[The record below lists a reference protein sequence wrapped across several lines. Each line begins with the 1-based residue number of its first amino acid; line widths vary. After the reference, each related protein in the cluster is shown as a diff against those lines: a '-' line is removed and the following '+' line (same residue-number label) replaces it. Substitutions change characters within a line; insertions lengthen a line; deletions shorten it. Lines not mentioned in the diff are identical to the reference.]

1 MRIKENYQWRL
12 YIIMTASAAETKKT
26 PLTFQ
31 GLRMRLARSPEAG
44 ALVGF
49 FAVIIFFSL
58 TAGDL
63 FLSANS
69 ASSILTSQAVSGIV
83 AVGVAFLMI
92 SGEFDLSVGSIL
104 AVSSM
109 VFMSLIMSNVPVVL
123 SAIIGIM
130 AGAAMGLLNGL
141 ILVWTRIPSFIVTLG
156 TLQAYRAIALT
167 AIRGGG
173 ILRYADYSPEP
184 PIVYVHPLVII
195 AIALAILAILFLLR
209 RILLNYVREFRRST
223 GLGKISPG
231 LRLLIVGGTGLLL
244 TAGAVIVIANQ
255 LRDLTT
261 LVPINFFDLL
271 NGRFAFITVGNFRTA
286 LVWWL
291 LIVVIFTVILTQT
304 RYGNATY
311 ATGGNPGAALAQGI
325 LVDRV
330 RVINFVIS
338 GTLAG
343 FAGVVAVGRELSVFP
358 DAGKGLELEVI
369 AASVIGGTLLSGGSR
384 QHHWRNAWC
393 ADHRDFANRPGAD
406 QGRGSECACRVVSGN
421 SRRHPDCHRS
431 A

>member
-1 MRIKENYQWRL
+1 
-12 YIIMTASAAETKKT
+12 MTAHAAEAEKK
-26 PLTFQ
+26 PSFSFR

-58 TAGDL
+58 TAGNL
-63 FLSANS
+63 FLSADS
-69 ASSILTSQAVSGIV
+69 ASSVLTSQAVSGIV

-109 VFMSLIMSNVPVVL
+109 IFMSLIMSNVPVVL
-123 SAIIGIM
+123 SAILAVI
-130 AGAAMGLLNGL
+130 AGAALGLINGL

-173 ILRYADYSPEP
+173 ILRYADYSKDP
-184 PIVYVHPLVII
+184 PIVYVHPVVII
-195 AIALAILAILFLLR
+195 GIALAILAVLFLLR
-209 RILLNYVREFRRST
+209 RIMFNYIRDFGRST
-223 GLGKISPG
+223 GLAKVSTG
-231 LRLLIVGGTGLLL
+231 LRLLIVGGAGVLLIV
-244 TAGAVIVIANQ
+244 GAVIVIAMQ
-255 LRDLTT
+255 MRDLTT

-271 NGRFAFITVGNFRTA
+271 NGRFAFITVGNFRTS

-291 LIVVIFTVILTQT
+291 LIVVIFTVILSQT

-311 ATGGNPGAALAQGI
+311 ATGGNPGAALAQGVQ
-325 LVDRV
+325 VDRV

-343 FAGVVAVGRELSVFP
+343 FAGIVAVGRELSVFP
-358 DAGKGLELEVI
+358 DAGKNLELEVI
-369 AASVIGGTLLSGGSR
+369 AASVIGGTLLNGGFGSII
-384 QHHWRNAWC
+384 
-393 ADHRDFANRPGAD
+393 GATLGVLITGILRTGLVLTRIGGQSVPAELF
-406 QGRGSECACRVVSGN
+406 QGILGVILIATVVLN
-421 SRRHPDCHRS
+421 TAVRRMR
-431 A
+431 

>member
-1 MRIKENYQWRL
+1 MAVTT
-12 YIIMTASAAETKKT
+12 TAPKT
-26 PLTFQ
+26 GNLAFQ

-49 FAVIIFFSL
+49 LAVIIFFSI

-63 FLSANS
+63 FLTADS
-69 ASSILTSQAVSGIV
+69 ASSVLTSQAVSGIV

-109 VFMSLIMSNVPVVL
+109 VFMSLIMNNVPAVL
-123 SAIIGIM
+123 AAILGIL
-130 AGAAMGLLNGL
+130 AGAAMGLVNGL

-173 ILRYADYSPEP
+173 ILRYADYSKDP
-184 PIVYVHPLVII
+184 PMLYVHPLVLI
-195 AIALAILAILFLLR
+195 AISLAILVLFFTGR
-209 RILLNYVREFRRST
+209 RIIVNYWRDFRRST
-223 GLGKISPG
+223 GLGKLTPALRLLLVGGAG
-231 LRLLIVGGTGLLL
+231 LLLIVG
-244 TAGAVIVIANQ
+244 AIVMIVNQ
-255 LRDLTT
+255 LRDLNT

-271 NGRFAFITVGNFRTA
+271 NGRFGFITVGNFRTA

-291 LIVVIFTVILTQT
+291 LTVAIFTVILTQT

-311 ATGGNPGAALAQGI
+311 ATGGNPGAALAQGVP
-325 LVDRV
+325 VDRV

-358 DAGKGLELEVI
+358 DAGKNLELEVI
-369 AASVIGGTLLSGGSR
+369 AAAVIGGTLLSGGFGSII
-384 QHHWRNAWC
+384 
-393 ADHRDFANRPGAD
+393 GATLGVLITGMLRTGLVLIKINGQPVPAELF
-406 QGRGSECACRVVSGN
+406 QGILGVILIATVVLN
-421 SRRHPDCHRS
+421 TAVRRMR
-431 A
+431 